1 MTDALGR
8 ARGVL
13 VLGGTSEIGLAIAR
27 ALVARGARHVWLAGR
42 DETAMRAA
50 AEGLLP
56 AEVHTLP
63 FDALDPASHGA
74 AIDATFAGGG
84 IDVVVLAFAV
94 LGDQRTYEADP
105 AAGAV
110 AASTNFAGSVSAGL
124 HAARALATQGHGTLI
139 VLSSV
144 AAARPRRSNY
154 VYGATKAGLDFFARG
169 LAEALRGTGAHVLL
183 VRPGFVRTRMTA
195 GLRPLPFAT
204 TPEAVAAD
212 IVRALDR
219 GVSIAWSP
227 PPARWVALALSVM
240 PAPLLRR
247 FDRR

>member
-8 ARGVL
+8 PRGVL

-27 ALVARGARHVWLAGR
+27 ALVARGASHVWLAGR
-42 DETAMRAA
+42 DEAAMRAA
-50 AEGLLP
+50 VEPLGP

-63 FDALDPASHGA
+63 FDALDPASHGPAIA
-74 AIDATFAGGG
+74 AAFDAGG

-105 AAGAV
+105 AAGA
-110 AASTNFAGSVSAGL
+110 AAAGTNFTAGVSAGL
-124 HAARALATQGHGTLI
+124 HAARALAAQGHGTLV

-144 AAARPRRSNY
+144 AASRPRRSNY
-154 VYGATKAGLDFFARG
+154 VYGAAKAGLDFFARG
-169 LAEALRGTGAHVLL
+169 LEEALRGTGARVLV

-212 IVRALDR
+212 VVRALD
-219 GVSIAWSP
+219 GGASVAWSP
-227 PPARWVALALSVM
+227 PLVRWVALALRVM
-240 PAPLLRR
+240 PAAVLHRL
-247 FDRR
+247 DRR

>member
-8 ARGVL
+8 PRGVL
-13 VLGGTSEIGLAIAR
+13 VLGGTSEIGLAIAC
-27 ALVARGARHVWLAGR
+27 ALVRRGASHVWLAGR
-42 DETAMRAA
+42 DEAAIRAA
-50 AEGLLP
+50 TENLHP

-63 FDALDPASHGA
+63 FDALDPAWHAPVTA
-74 AIDATFAGGG
+74 AAFATGE

-105 AAGAV
+105 AAAAA
-110 AASTNFAGSVSAGL
+110 AASTNFTGGVSAGL
-124 HAARALATQGHGTLI
+124 HVARALAAQGHGTLV

-169 LAEALRGTGAHVLL
+169 LAEALRGTGAHVLV

-212 IVRALDR
+212 VVRALDR
-219 GVSIAWSP
+219 GASIAWSP
-227 PPARWVALALSVM
+227 PLAHWVALALRVM
-240 PAPLLRR
+240 PATLLRR